1 MAVSFNQIPSSI
13 RVPLC
18 YVEFDNS
25 GALTS
30 TPVMEWRLLLVGQ
43 AAADCEGP
51 LLTPTLITSADQAS
65 RLWGQGSM
73 LASMFRYAKRQ
84 GGILETWGL
93 AVPDPEAAVAAG
105 GDVTL
110 SGACSASGVISL
122 YIGGERVRALA
133 QAGEALTVTAA
144 RLAATINENGELP
157 VTASTA
163 EDQLGVI
170 KLTCRWKGATG
181 NDIDLQ
187 INYGTDDALP
197 QGLRV
202 ACGSMSGGAGDPD
215 MAAIVAALG
224 DTWWKAMS
232 CPYLRKAERDILEE
246 WLDAQFGPLRQQEC
260 QVFGA
265 FRGTLAEASAYGNAG
280 NSELVSVLAI
290 GAMPS
295 SPWDA
300 AAAYAMR
307 AATSLADDPARPL
320 QTLELTGLK
329 APRREDRWNMEER
342 NILLYDGMATFMVA
356 SDDTV
361 QIEREVTMYQKNSW
375 GMADPSYLDVQTPAT
390 LGYWRYAVRSRI
402 TQKFP
407 RHKLAD
413 DGTRYGPGQAIV
425 TPSVIRAELIALHG
439 ELEEKGLLEN
449 LETFKEGLIV
459 ERNKDDRNRLDVLA
473 TPDLVNQFR
482 VFAMQTRFIL

>member
-25 GALTS
+25 GALTG

-144 RLAATINENGELP
+144 RLAAAVNENGELP
-157 VTASTA
+157 VTAATP
-163 EDQLGVI
+163 EDQSGVV

-202 ACGSMSGGAGDPD
+202 ACGSISGGAGDPD

-232 CPYLRKAERDILEE
+232 CPYLQKAERDILEE

-290 GAMPS
+290 GTMPS

-329 APRREDRWNMEER
+329 APRREDRWDMEER
-342 NILLYDGMATFMVA
+342 NILLYDGMATYMVA

-473 TPDLVNQFR
+473 MPDLVNQFR

>member
-224 DTWWKAMS
+224 DTWWKAMA

-307 AATSLADDPARPL
+307 AATSLADDPALPL

-329 APRREDRWNMEER
+329 APRRADRWSMEER
-342 NILLYDGMATFMVA
+342 NILLYDGMATFMVV

-361 QIEREVTMYQKNSW
+361 QIECEVTMYQKNSW
-375 GMADPSYLDVQTPAT
+375 GMADPSYLDVQTPAI

-413 DGTRYGPGQAIV
+413 DGTRYGLGQAIV

-449 LETFKEGLIV
+449 LKTFKEGLIV

-473 TPDLVNQFR
+473 PPDLVNKFR

>member
-1 MAVSFNQIPSSI
+1 MAISFNQIPSSI

-51 LLTPTLITSADQAS
+51 LLTPTLITSADQAAK
-65 RLWGQGSM
+65 LWGQGSM

-93 AVPDPEAAVAAG
+93 AVPDPEAAVAAT

-133 QAGEALTVTAA
+133 QAGEALTATAT
-144 RLAATINENGELP
+144 RLAVAINENGELP
-157 VTASTA
+157 VTAATP
-163 EDQLGVI
+163 EDQPGVV

-187 INYGTDDALP
+187 INYSTDDALP

-260 QVFGA
+260 QAFGA

-295 SPWDA
+295 NPWDA

-320 QTLELTGLK
+320 QTLELAGLK
-329 APRREDRWNMEER
+329 APRRERRWNMEER
-342 NILLYDGMATFMVA
+342 NILLYDGMATFMVT

-361 QIEREVTMYQKNSW
+361 QIEREATMYQKNSW

-390 LGYWRYAVRSRI
+390 LGCWRYVVRSRI
-402 TQKFP
+402 TQKFS

-413 DGTRYGPGQAIV
+413 DGTRYGQGQAVV
-425 TPSVIRAELIALHG
+425 TPSVIRAEIIALHG
-439 ELEEKGLLEN
+439 ELEEKWLLEN
-449 LETFKEGLIV
+449 LATFKDGLVV
-459 ERNKDDRNRLDVLA
+459 ERNKDDCNRLDVLA
-473 TPDLVNQFR
+473 PPDLVNQFR

>member
-25 GALTS
+25 GALTG

-144 RLAATINENGELP
+144 RLAAAVNENGELP
-157 VTASTA
+157 VTAATP
-163 EDQLGVI
+163 EDQSGVV

-202 ACGSMSGGAGDPD
+202 ACGSISGGAGDPD

-232 CPYLRKAERDILEE
+232 CPYLQKAERDILEE

-329 APRREDRWNMEER
+329 APRREDRWDMEER
-342 NILLYDGMATFMVA
+342 NILLYDGMATYMVA

-473 TPDLVNQFR
+473 MPDLVNQFR